1 MPALF
6 PLLISLAGQFGPSL
20 TGMLLGQQ
28 AGNVATTVVKVAK
41 EVFGSDDPEA
51 IAAAA
56 KANPDLTA
64 LYIERVKADTEQF
77 KAALVDVEGARNQT
91 VDLVN
96 AGSVIAWGAPTV
108 SVIVVIGFVTL
119 MSLWL
124 FHPPTSDPA
133 LLSVLNIMV
142 GTLASAFGAVVQY
155 WLGSSAGSKQKDDS
169 LSSALVTSQAN
180 THSAI
185 TNGKTK

>member
-1 MPALF
+1 MLALL
-6 PLLISLAGQFGPSL
+6 PLLVSLAGEFGPTL
-20 TGMLLGQQ
+20 TKMLLGQT
-28 AGNVATTVVKVAK
+28 AGDVVGTVIDVAK
-41 EVFGSDDPEA
+41 KTFGTDDPAA
-51 IAAAA
+51 ISDAA
-56 KANPDLTA
+56 KNDPSLVQ
-64 LYIERVKADTEQF
+64 LYIERVKAETEQF
-77 KAALVDVEGARNQT
+77 KASLIDVSDARKQT

-142 GTLASAFGAVVQY
+142 GTLASAFGADRKSVV
-155 WLGSSAGSKQKDDS
+155 
-169 LSSALVTSQAN
+169 
-180 THSAI
+180 
-185 TNGKTK
+185 